1 MPSESLRWSAEN
13 CTVGRAWDVIGD
25 KWTFLV
31 LREVF
36 LGIRRFDEIRVRTRI
51 PRQVLT
57 NRLASLV
64 EHGLLRRV
72 PYQEPGARARD
83 EYRLTGKG
91 FDLYPVLVALREWGD
106 RYLADPEGPPMVT
119 AHRDCGET
127 VHAVLRCEAGHEV
140 AEPRQIVPRLG
151 PGAHPLPAS
160 PPRSPPARVDVG

>member
-13 CTVGRAWDVIGD
+13 CTVGRAWDIIGD

-36 LGIRRFDEIRVRTRI
+36 LGIRRFDEIRVRTQI

-57 NRLASLV
+57 NRLARLV
-64 EHGLLRRV
+64 EHGLLHRV

-83 EYRLTGKG
+83 EYRLTAMG

-106 RYLADPEGPPMVT
+106 RYLADPDGSPMITV
-119 AHRDCGET
+119 HRGCGEP
-127 VHAVLRCEAGHEV
+127 VRAVLRCEGGHEV
-140 AEPRQIVPRLG
+140 NSPRDVVPRLG
-151 PGAHPLPAS
+151 PGARLLAL
-160 PPRSPPARVDVG
+160 G